1 MKTSPSMHE
10 NSIAAFDENDRELI
24 FSNREREIIAAF
36 EDIGAETDRSILAY
50 LRYTDMNAVRPR
62 ITELINKGVLREVGS
77 VICPVTKKRVRVC
90 KIAPRNNGDYL
101 PGFNPGGHRDDG

>member
-1 MKTSPSMHE
+1 MKTSPSIHE
-10 NSIAAFDENDRELI
+10 NSIASFDENDRELI
-24 FSNREREIIAAF
+24 FSNREREVIAAF

-90 KIAPRNNGDYL
+90 AITPPKASEFL
-101 PGFNPGGHRDDG
+101 PGFGGAQ